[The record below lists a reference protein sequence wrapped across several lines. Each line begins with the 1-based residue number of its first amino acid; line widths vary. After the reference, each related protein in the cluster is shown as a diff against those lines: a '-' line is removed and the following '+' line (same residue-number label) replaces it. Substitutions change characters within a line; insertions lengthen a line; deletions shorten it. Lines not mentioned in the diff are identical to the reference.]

1 LVQQQ
6 TCPTCR
12 GDITANEA
20 RQKVQDILNARI
32 QEQKQE
38 QEQETKEEEETEG
51 GNQEDQQSSTK
62 LTSADGGETTDM
74 SQIPSDGIKPASNT
88 GVEDDSD
95 KKPAAKESSL
105 KKDKQVS
112 ASASSQECSA
122 FPAFYRV
129 IQDTGA
135 SVFNDGDFP
144 AENRV
149 VPFGV
154 ILLGQEMDYRK
165 HNGGNR
171 MMVKM
176 PDGWVYDDNVERIIA
191 IPFESQ

>member
-1 LVQQQ
+1 MVQQQ

-38 QEQETKEEEETEG
+38 QEQETKEEQEKEG
-51 GNQEDQQSSTK
+51 ENQEDQQSSTER
-62 LTSADGGETTDM
+62 TYADVGETTDT
-74 SQIPSDGIKPASNT
+74 ASNT
-88 GVEDDSD
+88 GVEDDLD
-95 KKPAAKESSL
+95 KKPAAKAKESSL
-105 KKDKQVS
+105 NKDKQVS

-144 AENRV
+144 AEIRV

>member
-1 LVQQQ
+1 
-6 TCPTCR
+6 
-12 GDITANEA
+12 
-20 RQKVQDILNARI
+20 LNARI
-32 QEQKQE
+32 QEQE
-38 QEQETKEEEETEG
+38 QEQETKEEEAEG
-51 GNQEDQQSSTK
+51 GNQKDQQSSTER
-62 LTSADGGETTDM
+62 TSADGGETTDT
-74 SQIPSDGIKPASNT
+74 SQIPSDGIKPAPNT
-88 GVEDDSD
+88 GVEDDPN

-105 KKDKQVS
+105 NKDKQAS

-135 SVFNDGDFP
+135 TVFNDGDFP
-144 AENRV
+144 AEIRV

>member
-20 RQKVQDILNARI
+20 RQKAQDILNARI

-38 QEQETKEEEETEG
+38 QEQEETKEEETEG
-51 GNQEDQQSSTK
+51 
-62 LTSADGGETTDM
+62 ADGGETTNTSHVSSD
-74 SQIPSDGIKPASNT
+74 DGIKAALDKGLN
-88 GVEDDSD
+88 DDDLD
-95 KKPAAKESSL
+95 KKPAANESSL
-105 KKDKQVS
+105 NEDTQVS
-112 ASASSQECSA
+112 ATSPETNSSA

-144 AENRV
+144 AEIRV